1 MAECSYARCLQE
13 RRLIKRELMKWS
25 KDMLHIVGLERIAE
39 ELMER
44 MKWKQY
50 QEPLTTRVHT
60 NHTVQSPAETAAT
73 AELPPATAA
82 ANTAATSV
90 APQIPVER
98 QTSTEYRSIAD
109 DQQHNIQLGGDK
121 KITHLQQQELIN
133 DLADA
138 KSAQS
143 ASSPQLHGQSNGTTV
158 DNCNNS
164 SSKHDL
170 PNEEQTHERTVE
182 GGTNAT
188 EQQQNKGNTQQ
199 SNCVED
205 TIKGKENRA
214 VQAVADNTTTSHN
227 HNQLHHN
234 NSNSFTLNN
243 KTNCGNHNGNN
254 NNNNN
259 NTTIKSTN
267 TTSHTNITSVNAN
280 QNSLSTVTTSPPSTH
295 PPQRATEASE
305 RQRTPTVEP
314 VDWKPNEKCYFCV
327 DGRLLTVNTKG
338 ELVAEPAGPIVS
350 AVGGDPVE
358 HVHRQLETDSDS
370 NESAHVNLVTTAP
383 VVNNN
388 NHNINNN
395 SNSNINNNNNNNKN
409 NNNRIDWN
417 KLLTTR
423 LVDLPAN
430 MTSMD
435 SMAAQLAVISGYP
448 NFNWLQLMQ
457 QQQQQQEQQPHPA
470 PIQQQQPRQ
479 PQQQHQQ
486 QQQQQQISSA
496 TPTTSET
503 SAAAVSP
510 PLKDS
515 PSPSDATG
523 EQPLDLSSKPSPN
536 SSISGDLKSERSKTM
551 RATPILSSRRP
562 CTENALSSAVQELL
576 SGKYNTSKPPEQY
589 ASSSS
594 VSPGRARSNRIGM
607 SGRRANVHLANALLH
622 GMDVDKDMSGDE
634 CSTGEGNAGI
644 AGGHGSNASTPQPE
658 IATHTTL
665 EELANRL
672 TSHSLRKYCVNN
684 GSGDAGRR
692 EIGNDAGNC
701 NDLSPKPNNMYIDG
715 AKCDTGTP
723 SSSATPQPQQSP
735 PSAGLDPT
743 LAILQA
749 FLFTLTSFG
758 AFQQRADQ
766 PVTLRDLVANLKDML
781 ETHTAG
787 DLSVEGLFSNGK
799 PNIMDQPLLA
809 QKLQQQTSAYATQRL
824 PKSDTPETTS
834 SMDHHE
840 PIGDDLAAS
849 ILKIPSYKPVAGT
862 PTASSG
868 AARASCSPSLLCNN
882 STANSMPNPN
892 GDSPHSAPS
901 PRIAN
906 SMLAAA
912 VAAASNNGNSA
923 SAGRQGNDLSV
934 ISPPLMQHRQSPPS
948 YSFRDMIA
956 HGIHR
961 TMNEQANQEAHA
973 AAAAVAAASA
983 PMLGLCLDMERS
995 TNNNSGSSVDH
1006 KKPTISVVKNIG
1018 GTDTARFGAVPNV
1031 LAGSSVA
1038 GSSSST
1044 HNSHGY
1050 HQAHMHHHLPHH
1062 LSRQEAAALAAGKGT
1077 RPKRGKYRN
1086 YDRDSLIE
1094 AVRAVQ
1100 RGEMSVHRAGS
1111 YFGVPHS
1118 TLEYKV
1124 KERHLMRPRKREP
1137 KPQPGL
1143 DGSSSTTTGKSNSN
1157 IPGHH
1162 NNLSKIKL
1170 GNAASSSVNSKLNEA
1185 HKGNSNSAAAAFPT
1199 TAPNGMKMPLFDP
1212 IQYPAHLF
1220 WNHSP
1225 AFSQM
1230 QMEFNR
1236 NAMAAQSAG
1245 AASAA
1250 QRYTEETL
1258 RGVGG
1263 TSAGTLSNANSPS
1276 PNASPLSTAASH
1288 SLNMKSARELAENLY
1303 ESAGANGSSILDGII
1318 RKTLD
1323 RKSTDVGPPNS
1334 ATAGGALLDQLLV
1347 NKSALP
1353 PYASNNT
1360 NDHRSPNA
1368 MSNLRAKRAGSPL
1381 AYTEI
1386 KRERGSPPHSSGDDD
1401 DDDASRSGN
1410 DESSYEHNNNN
1421 NSKSSYIGNNE
1432 LHLQHQH
1439 LHHQQRS
1446 RSRSRLTSHDSAE
1459 TDTSSIPSEL
1469 MPNHN
1474 NGNKLAADLN
1484 GNGGSSILPKVEPPL
1499 DFGHAPPALGS
1510 TSILQEKLAQIKAEQ
1525 ESEEHL

>member
-60 NHTVQSPAETAAT
+60 NNHTVQSPAETAAT
-73 AELPPATAA
+73 AELPAATAA
-82 ANTAATSV
+82 ASTAATSV

-98 QTSTEYRSIAD
+98 QTSTEY
-109 DQQHNIQLGGDK
+109 DQQQQKHNDQPVEEQ
-121 KITHLQQQELIN
+121 KITHLQQPKSIN
-133 DLADA
+133 DLTDT

-143 ASSPQLHGQSNGTTV
+143 SSSSPTYGQSNGTAT
-158 DNCNNS
+158 DNNNS
-164 SSKHDL
+164 QHNL
-170 PNEEQTHERTVE
+170 QYEQTHERTVG
-182 GGTNAT
+182 GGTNAE

-205 TIKGKENRA
+205 SIKAKEDREA
-214 VQAVADNTTTSHN
+214 QAVTDNTTTSHN
-227 HNQLHHN
+227 HNQLHRN
-234 NSNSFTLNN
+234 NSNSVTLNN

-254 NNNNN
+254 NNG
-259 NTTIKSTN
+259 NTSIKATNSSHTN
-267 TTSHTNITSVNAN
+267 TTTTTNITSVNAN
-280 QNSLSTVTTSPPSTH
+280 QNSLSSVTTSPPSTH
-295 PPQRATEASE
+295 PPQRATEALE

-327 DGRLLTVNTKG
+327 DGRLLTVNAKG

-350 AVGGDPVE
+350 AVGGDSVE
-358 HVHRQLETDSDS
+358 HVHRLETDSDS
-370 NESAHVNLVTTAP
+370 NESAHANLVNSTTTAP

-388 NHNINNN
+388 NNNSSTHNINNN
-395 SNSNINNNNNNNKN
+395 SNNNNNN

-457 QQQQQQEQQPHPA
+457 QQQQQEQQPHPA
-470 PIQQQQPRQ
+470 PIQQQTQ

-536 SSISGDLKSERSKTM
+536 SSISGDLKSVRSKTM
-551 RATPILSSRRP
+551 RATPTLSARRP
-562 CTENALSSAVQELL
+562 CTDDALSSTVQELL
-576 SGKYNTSKPPEQY
+576 SGKYSTRKSSDQY
-589 ASSSS
+589 AGGSST
-594 VSPGRARSNRIGM
+594 SPGRARSNRTGV
-607 SGRRANVHLANALLH
+607 SGKRANAHLANALLH
-622 GMDVDKDMSGDE
+622 GMDADKDMSGDE
-634 CSTGEGNAGI
+634 CSTGDGHTGI
-644 AGGHGSNASTPQPE
+644 TGGHGSNASTPQPE
-658 IATHTTL
+658 IATHTAL

-672 TSHSLRKYCVNN
+672 NATHSLRKYCVNN
-684 GSGDAGRR
+684 GTGDTGRR
-692 EIGNDAGNC
+692 DAANDAGNC
-701 NDLSPKPNNMYIDG
+701 SDLSPKPSAIYVDG
-715 AKCDTGTP
+715 AKCDAGTP

-735 PSAGLDPT
+735 PTTGLDPT

-758 AFQQRADQ
+758 ALQQRADQ

-809 QKLQQQTSAYATQRL
+809 QKLQQQTSAYAAQRL

-834 SMDHHE
+834 SLDHHG

-862 PTASSG
+862 PTPTSA

-882 STANSMPNPN
+882 STANPMPNPN

-912 VAAASNNGNSA
+912 VAAASNNGTVA
-923 SAGRQGNDLSV
+923 STGRQGNNDLSV
-934 ISPPLMQHRQSPPS
+934 ISPPLMQHPQSPPS
-948 YSFRDMIA
+948 FSFRDMIA

-961 TMNEQANQEAHA
+961 TMNEQANQDAHA

-983 PMLGLCLDMERS
+983 PMLGLCLEMERS
-995 TNNNSGSSVDH
+995 SNNNSGSSTDH

-1018 GTDTARFGAVPNV
+1018 GTDTTRFGAAPNV

-1162 NNLSKIKL
+1162 NNLNKIKL
-1170 GNAASSSVNSKLNEA
+1170 GNAGNSNVNAKLNEA

-1199 TAPNGMKMPLFDP
+1199 SAPNGMKMLFDP

-1220 WNHSP
+1220 WNPPP

-1230 QMEFNR
+1230 HMEFNR
-1236 NAMAAQSAG
+1236 NAVAAQS
-1245 AASAA
+1245 ASAA

-1263 TSAGTLSNANSPS
+1263 TSAGTPSNANSPS
-1276 PNASPLSTAASH
+1276 PIASPLSAAASH
-1288 SLNMKSARELAENLY
+1288 TLNMKSARELAENLY

-1334 ATAGGALLDQLLV
+1334 AGGAQLDHLLV
-1347 NKSALP
+1347 KKNVLP
-1353 PYASNNT
+1353 PYASNNS

-1368 MSNLRAKRAGSPL
+1368 MSSLRAKRAASPL

-1421 NSKSSYIGNNE
+1421 NSKGSYIGNNE

-1439 LHHQQRS
+1439 LHHQQHS

-1469 MPNHN
+1469 MTNHN
-1474 NGNKLAADLN
+1474 NGNKLTGDLN
-1484 GNGGSSILPKVEPPL
+1484 GNGGSSTMSGMLPKVEPPL
-1499 DFGHAPPALGS
+1499 EFGHAPPTLSS

-1525 ESEEHL
+1525 ENEEHL